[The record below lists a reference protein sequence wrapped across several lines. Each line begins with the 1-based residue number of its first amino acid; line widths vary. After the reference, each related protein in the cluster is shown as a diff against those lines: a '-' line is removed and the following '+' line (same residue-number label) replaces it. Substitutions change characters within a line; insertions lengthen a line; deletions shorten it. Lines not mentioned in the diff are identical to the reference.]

1 MRFVGTRFLSIA
13 LFTALSESRV
23 KTAASVGVN
32 RAFDSAGTI
41 FSNHLLF
48 IIFQCLTKHR
58 QKDPTEVAS
67 LRRESSNQL
76 LETLEN
82 GMITSSAKSPAR
94 QQPPPCYVGD
104 GAISPVGFQGVS
116 GFSFRRKIFVLY
128 V

>member
-41 FSNHLLF
+41 FSHHLLF

-67 LRRESSNQL
+67 LRGESSNQL
-76 LETLEN
+76 CEILEEWNDHLEREN
-82 GMITSSAKSPAR
+82 ALAR
-94 QQPPPCYVGD
+94 QQPPP
-104 GAISPVGFQGVS
+104 
-116 GFSFRRKIFVLY
+116 
-128 V
+128 